1 MPQIRTAFSDAE
13 FSLIDDR
20 RGGLARGVW
29 ARAQLA
35 EALDYMPPPVP
46 ALPDAGPR
54 SRLAINVTDEV
65 KEETESR
72 AGDVPVA
79 QWVRDAI
86 LRRLWAGGAR
96 W

>member
-1 MPQIRTAFSDAE
+1 MPQIRTAFSEAE
-13 FSLIDDR
+13 FSLIDAR

-35 EALDYMPPPVP
+35 EALDYMPPPTPVVP
-46 ALPDAGPR
+46 DEGPR
-54 SRLAINVTDEV
+54 SRLAINITDDV
-65 KEETESR
+65 KEEIESR
-72 AGDVPVA
+72 AGAVPVA

-86 LRRLWAGGAR
+86 LRRLWMEGAR